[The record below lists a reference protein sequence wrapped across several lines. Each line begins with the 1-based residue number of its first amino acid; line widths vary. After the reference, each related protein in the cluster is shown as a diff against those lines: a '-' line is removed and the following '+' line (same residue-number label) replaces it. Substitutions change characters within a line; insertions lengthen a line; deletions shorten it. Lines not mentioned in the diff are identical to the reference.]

1 MSPQSDQPEF
11 TNPIY
16 RPLSREQM
24 AWRAAQDLPEG
35 AYVNLGIGIPT
46 LAASYVPPGRE
57 VIFHSENGI
66 LGMGPKPEPG
76 KEDPY
81 MIDAGKNKT
90 TLVAGGCFVHHADAF
105 LMIRGGHL
113 DVSLLGAFE
122 VSEKGDLANWTTEDP
137 AFPPGV
143 GGAMDLA
150 VGAKEIR
157 VIMEHTG
164 KKGEPRILKRC
175 TYPLTA
181 AGCVKRIYTNLAVI
195 DVTPQGLSVIEMIAG
210 HDAGEA
216 AGADRAE
223 AATRFTLAGIVGS
236 RGPRRIDCRLGWE
249 PARRRPK
256 PSSVSC
262 LEERHLSITTL
273 DYLISCIEKKNCDNR
288 PVSIPSPKTIRRRP
302 A

>member
-1 MSPQSDQPEF
+1 M
-11 TNPIY
+11 T
-16 RPLSREQM
+16 PLTREQM

-46 LAASYVPPGRE
+46 LAASYVPKGRE

-81 MIDAGKNKT
+81 MVDAGKNKT

-105 LMIRGGHL
+105 LMIRGGHI

-150 VGAKEIR
+150 VGARQVR
-157 VIMEHTG
+157 VIMDHTG
-164 KKGEPRILKRC
+164 KKGEPRILKHC
-175 TYPLTA
+175 SYPLTA
-181 AGCVKRIYTNLAVI
+181 PACVKRIYTNLAVI
-195 DVTPQGLSVIEMIAG
+195 DVTPQGLLVLEMVPGMTLEKLQALTEPKLQLVDG
-210 HDAGEA
+210 CQALAPPEA
-216 AGADRAE
+216 Q
-223 AATRFTLAGIVGS
+223 AA
-236 RGPRRIDCRLGWE
+236 
-249 PARRRPK
+249 
-256 PSSVSC
+256 
-262 LEERHLSITTL
+262 
-273 DYLISCIEKKNCDNR
+273 
-288 PVSIPSPKTIRRRP
+288 
-302 A
+302 

>member
-1 MSPQSDQPEF
+1 M
-11 TNPIY
+11 T
-16 RPLSREQM
+16 PLTRDQM

-46 LAASYVPPGRE
+46 LAASYVPVGRE

-76 KEDPY
+76 EEDPF
-81 MIDAGKNKT
+81 MVDAGKNHT

-137 AFPPGV
+137 TFPPGV

-157 VIMEHTG
+157 VIMEHTS
-164 KKGEPRILKRC
+164 KKGEPRILRHC

-181 AGCVKRIYTNLAVI
+181 PACVKRIYTNLAVI
-195 DVTPQGLSVIEMIAG
+195 DVTPQGLCVIEMIPAMTLEKLQ
-210 HDAGEA
+210 ALTEPKLALASNCRALAPPEA
-216 AGADRAE
+216 RA
-223 AATRFTLAGIVGS
+223 A
-236 RGPRRIDCRLGWE
+236 
-249 PARRRPK
+249 
-256 PSSVSC
+256 
-262 LEERHLSITTL
+262 
-273 DYLISCIEKKNCDNR
+273 
-288 PVSIPSPKTIRRRP
+288 
-302 A
+302 